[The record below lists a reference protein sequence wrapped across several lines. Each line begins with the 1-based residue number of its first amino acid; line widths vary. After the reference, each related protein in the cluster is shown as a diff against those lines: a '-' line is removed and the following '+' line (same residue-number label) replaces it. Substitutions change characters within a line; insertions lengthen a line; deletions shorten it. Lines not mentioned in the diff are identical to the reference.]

1 MFTLFVDKSFF
12 DFVKNYELFGVQP
25 LELNNDLSILLVE
38 CFIWRNLYIDS
49 HAIKFSLFLLQES
62 EQIFKFSSLLF
73 SSKLGDSKLELNYQ
87 LKFTHVSLTNIKIS
101 LEHHVEQIVH
111 VFEVVVLPFITF
123 FELLPVI
130 KFFVGC
136 TLVLFSVFCKLFI
149 FWEHVQLVT
158 TNAVDIVV

>member
-1 MFTLFVDKSFF
+1 
-12 DFVKNYELFGVQP
+12 
-25 LELNNDLSILLVE
+25 
-38 CFIWRNLYIDS
+38 
-49 HAIKFSLFLLQES
+49 
-62 EQIFKFSSLLF
+62 
-73 SSKLGDSKLELNYQ
+73 LELNYQ